1 MSERGVQTTKEIDL
15 DELERL
21 ACAAAAWM
29 PDDPWSRSRHCYSAS
44 LGYVAGADLPSAP
57 PQEVFQDVVDP
68 NTVLALI
75 ERIRKL
81 EGAQLD
87 EQGAA

>member
-1 MSERGVQTTKEIDL
+1 
-15 DELERL
+15 
-21 ACAAAAWM
+21 
-29 PDDPWSRSRHCYSAS
+29 
-44 LGYVAGADLPSAP
+44 
-57 PQEVFQDVVDP
+57 VFQDVVDP